1 MAKKKQPKNLE
12 RVDLGVRCLP
22 SIADEITRGAAKD
35 AEKRGITVSRN
46 DFCVSAALA
55 AARKVL
61 AE

>member
-1 MAKKKQPKNLE
+1 MAKKKQPKNSQ
-12 RVDLGVRCLP
+12 RVDLGLRVLP
-22 SIADEITRGAAKD
+22 SHADEITRAAKKD
-35 AEKRGITVSRN
+35 AELRGITVSRN